1 MKKAIIIFISGILI
15 FSTTYIVVNIITGK
29 KTVQNKDAAD
39 KAAAGQAASVSQPS
53 NGYQP
58 QTDSQASVDIEVTPK
73 TLGVSE
79 EKNIFAVVLD
89 THSVELDFDFAKIMT
104 LKDDSGKAYQALK
117 WTGESGSHHLSG
129 DIIFP
134 KLQQPTKKI
143 TILIDGV
150 GGVNRQF
157 IWELK

>member
-1 MKKAIIIFISGILI
+1 MKKAIIIFISSILI
-15 FSTTYIVVNIITGK
+15 FAATLAVANIMTNKKAGPVKTTASETAISQQT
-29 KTVQNKDAAD
+29 
-39 KAAAGQAASVSQPS
+39 SVSQSS

-73 TLGVSE
+73 ALGVSE
-79 EKNIFAVVLD
+79 EKNIFSVTLN
-89 THSVELDFDFAKIMT
+89 THTVQLDFDFAKIMT